1 MNRPL
6 NWHLDRRVPIA
17 LVMGLVMQMA
27 VGMWWVSKMDS
38 RMERGEQR
46 MVRLEAHDEIST
58 SLQAS
63 VARDLGEIKGQLA
76 ILISNMQ
83 RERK

>member
-1 MNRPL
+1 MNRPP

-17 LVMGLVMQMA
+17 LVAGLLMQMA
-27 VGMWWVSKMDS
+27 VGMWWVAKMDS

-46 MVRLEAHDEIST
+46 MVRLEAHEEIAT
-58 SLQAS
+58 ALQAS